1 MSRLIA
7 VAVVFLVLLA
17 LQRKIYQNYWNK
29 GLGVSVRFKTR
40 ELFEGERG
48 ELQEIIRNGK
58 RLPLPMLKV
67 KFQTSRNLLFEDT
80 KGSRATDRYY
90 RNDVFQAGAG
100 EQITRT
106 ITFTGKKRGYYKI
119 IGIDLVAADLFMT
132 AEMTE
137 SLEAEDCY
145 VYVYPK
151 PYQSRELSLSLQQLN
166 GEILTKRHLIED
178 PFEYRGIREYQP
190 FDDMRSVNWKATAR
204 TGELKVNQKNY
215 TSLKTIRLFFNIEDT
230 GILKKEAAVE
240 AALQIVAGVAESL
253 LSTGIRLSVYGNGV
267 DGITGE
273 KMEISPSAG
282 RGQMERIYKALAR
295 IDLEKDRLPFVKS
308 FQEKI
313 LQEREGTMTVFVS
326 PNAYED
332 FRSLLEQFG
341 AEGGEYVWFYP
352 IWEKEEPTL
361 PDTVRSHVR
370 FLHIRE

>member
-1 MSRLIA
+1 M
-7 VAVVFLVLLA
+7 
-17 LQRKIYQNYWNK
+17 
-29 GLGVSVRFKTR
+29 
-40 ELFEGERG
+40 
-48 ELQEIIRNGK
+48 
-58 RLPLPMLKV
+58 
-67 KFQTSRNLLFEDT
+67 
-80 KGSRATDRYY
+80 
-90 RNDVFQAGAG
+90 
-100 EQITRT
+100 
-106 ITFTGKKRGYYKI
+106 
-119 IGIDLVAADLFMT
+119 
-132 AEMTE
+132 
-137 SLEAEDCY
+137 
-145 VYVYPK
+145 
-151 PYQSRELSLSLQQLN
+151 
-166 GEILTKRHLIED
+166 IED

-273 KMEISPSAG
+273 KVEIPPSAG
-282 RGQMERIYKALAR
+282 QGQMERIYKALAR
-295 IDLEKDRLPFVKS
+295 IELEKERLPFVKS